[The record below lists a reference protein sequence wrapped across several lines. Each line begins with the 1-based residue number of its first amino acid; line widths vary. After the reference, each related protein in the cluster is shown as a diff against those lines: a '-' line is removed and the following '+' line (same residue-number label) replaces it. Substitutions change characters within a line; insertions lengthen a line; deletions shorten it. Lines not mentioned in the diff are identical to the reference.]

1 MVRRLLL
8 RLRAFDELEGFLRG
22 RAFVDDRPD
31 AADHA
36 HGTRR
41 LPDVAAH
48 VDAFGAVLNR
58 VVRQLE
64 GVEFRLE
71 LRASRDDERDRTRLH
86 DLREIVAVVRL
97 DEMGSE
103 LGGDPAAEAEV
114 SGVAFLELLPD

>member
-1 MVRRLLL
+1 MVRRLLP
-8 RLRAFDELEGFLRG
+8 RLRALNELEGFLRG

-36 HGTRR
+36 HGIRG
-41 LPDVAAH
+41 LPDVATH
-48 VDAFGAVLNR
+48 VDALCTVLNR

-71 LRASRDDERDRTRLH
+71 LRATRDNERDRARLH

-97 DEMGSE
+97 DEMRSE
-103 LGGDPAAEAEV
+103 LGG
-114 SGVAFLELLPD
+114 